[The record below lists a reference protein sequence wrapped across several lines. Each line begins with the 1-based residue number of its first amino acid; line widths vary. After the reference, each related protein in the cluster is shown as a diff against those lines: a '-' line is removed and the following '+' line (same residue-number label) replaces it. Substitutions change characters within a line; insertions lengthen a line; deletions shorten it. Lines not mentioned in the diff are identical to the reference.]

1 MHCPACQ
8 RAMMST
14 SYQVFEDER
23 GAMTISRWR
32 CRPCRETAEEIR
44 LSAWLSWPRTNEN
57 PLCSGVAAGVS
68 GHDTGACACQEGSPR
83 PCGRPLTSCGSIG
96 LNI

>member
-44 LSAWLSWPRTNEN
+44 LSAGYRGPEPTRIHYA
-57 PLCSGVAAGVS
+57 VASQPVS
-68 GHDTGACACQEGSPR
+68 QVTIPARVRAKRGAPAHAVA
-83 PCGRPLTSCGSIG
+83 L
-96 LNI
+96 